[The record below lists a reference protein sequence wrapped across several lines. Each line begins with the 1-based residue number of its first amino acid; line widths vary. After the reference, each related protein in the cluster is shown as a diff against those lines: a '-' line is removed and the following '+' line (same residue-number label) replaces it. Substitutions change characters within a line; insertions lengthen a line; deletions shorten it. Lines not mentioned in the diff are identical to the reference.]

1 MYNNESVAPRSVP
14 GVTVDILHPPSH
26 LSLSLAGKIEYPIL
40 QGAEPMLERVTHFR
54 GGHKPSAP
62 LRQPP
67 PSAWPSQERHVDC
80 GSTQAVRLG
89 RGVGGDRGLP
99 GKWLGLGNSR
109 EDGDRCG

>member
-1 MYNNESVAPRSVP
+1 MRVAPRSVP

-40 QGAEPMLERVTHFR
+40 QGAEPVVERVTHFR

-62 LRQPP
+62 PRQPP
-67 PSAWPSQERHVDC
+67 PQRGPPRKNTLTC

-89 RGVGGDRGLP
+89 RGAGGDRGLP

-109 EDGDRCG
+109 EDGDWHG